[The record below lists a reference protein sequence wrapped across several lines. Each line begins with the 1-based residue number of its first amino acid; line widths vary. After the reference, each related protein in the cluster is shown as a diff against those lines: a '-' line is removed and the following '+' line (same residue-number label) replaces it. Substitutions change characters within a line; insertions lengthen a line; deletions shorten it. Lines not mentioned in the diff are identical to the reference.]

1 METGSERSQLVSMED
16 ERVLLAAAV
25 SLSGRYARQGRL
37 AAAGLQQAVAD
48 VCSVGGV
55 RLGARRFL
63 PKVLVLDDAGTGT
76 GVRRALDA
84 VGGADLVLGPYGSDL
99 VRTAGRWAAERGR
112 VLWNHGGSADDVE
125 RLPGVVSLAS
135 PASRY
140 LAVVL
145 EALGAQWR
153 SARVL
158 VAVGRGRFAQHAAEG
173 AWKAAA
179 RLGMSVVAAVSH
191 EEVPEHPEAEVLLI
205 AGSFEQDVGILRRL
219 RVRPPVIGAVAGG
232 IGAFA
237 NELGRRAEGV
247 LAPSQWEEGVH
258 FPLDVGPRSA
268 DVVRA
273 LRARVLP
280 TLSAGAGT
288 GHVEYPCAQAY
299 AAVLVA
305 LRCVEKSGS
314 LDDEALLDAARSLR
328 CTTFFGRFGLGDDGR
343 QSDHNLVVVQWRA
356 GVKRVV
362 WPPDA
367 YPKPHWRAHR
377 RDSAS

>member
-1 METGSERSQLVSMED
+1 MVWVGNG
-16 ERVLLAAAV
+16 RVLVAGAV

-48 VCSVGGV
+48 VRSRGGV
-55 RLGARRFL
+55 RLGGRRVL
-63 PKVLVLDDAGTGT
+63 PEMLVLDDGGTST

-84 VGGADLVLGPYGSDL
+84 LGGADLVLGPYGSDL
-99 VRTAGRWAAERGR
+99 VRAAGRWTAERGR

-145 EALGAQWR
+145 EALGAYGR

-158 VAVGRGRFAQHAAEG
+158 LAVGPGRFAQHAAEG
-173 AWKAAA
+173 ARQAAA
-179 RLGMSVVAAVSH
+179 RLGMAVATLSH
-191 EEVPEHPEAEVLLI
+191 EEVPEDPDAEVLLM

-219 RVRPPVIGAVAGG
+219 GVRPPVIGAVAGG
-232 IGAFA
+232 IGAFS
-237 NELGRRAEGV
+237 NELGSRAEGV

-258 FPLDVGPRSA
+258 FALDVGPRSA

-273 LRARVLP
+273 LRARVRP
-280 TLSAGAGT
+280 TLSVGAGR

-305 LRCVEKSGS
+305 LRCLEDSGS
-314 LDDEALLDAARSLR
+314 PDDGALLDAARSLR

-343 QSDHNLVVVQWRA
+343 QSDHDLLVVQWRA

-362 WPPDA
+362 WPPD
-367 YPKPHWRAHR
+367 RAETELE
-377 RDSAS
+377 ATPA

>member
-1 METGSERSQLVSMED
+1 MVSVGNG
-16 ERVLLAAAV
+16 RVLVAGAV

-48 VCSVGGV
+48 VRRLGGV
-55 RLGARRFL
+55 RLGARRVL
-63 PKVLVLDDAGTGT
+63 PEVLVLDDGGTST

-84 VGGADLVLGPYGSDL
+84 LGGADLVLGPYGSDL
-99 VRTAGRWAAERGR
+99 VRAAGRWTAERGR

-145 EALGAQWR
+145 EALGAQGR

-158 VAVGRGRFAQHAAEG
+158 LAVGPGSFAQHAAKG
-173 AWKAAA
+173 AREAAA
-179 RLGMSVVAAVSH
+179 RLGMSVVATLPH
-191 EEVPEHPEAEVLLI
+191 GDVPEDPEADVLLI
-205 AGSFEQDVGILRRL
+205 AGSFEQDVAVLRRL
-219 RVRPPVIGAVAGG
+219 RVRPPAIGAVAAG

-258 FPLDVGPRSA
+258 FALDVGPRSA

-280 TLSAGAGT
+280 TLSAGAAT

-299 AAVLVA
+299 ATVLVA
-305 LRCVEKSGS
+305 LRCVEESGS
-314 LDDEALLDAARSLR
+314 LDDRALLDAARSLR

-343 QSDHNLVVVQWRA
+343 QSDHDLLVVQWRA

-362 WPPDA
+362 WPPD
-367 YPKPHWRAHR
+367 RAETELE
-377 RDSAS
+377 ATPA

>member
-1 METGSERSQLVSMED
+1 MVSVGD
-16 ERVLLAAAV
+16 GRVLVAGAV

-48 VCSVGGV
+48 VRSGGGG
-55 RLGARRFL
+55 RLGARRVL
-63 PKVLVLDDAGTGT
+63 PEVLILDDGGTST

-84 VGGADLVLGPYGSDL
+84 LGEADLLLGPYGSDL
-99 VRTAGRWAAERGR
+99 VRAAGEWAAQRGR

-145 EALGAQWR
+145 EALGAQGH
-153 SARVL
+153 SGRVL
-158 VAVGRGRFAQHAAEG
+158 LAVGRGRFAHHAAEG
-173 AWKAAA
+173 ARQAAA
-179 RLGMSVVAAVSH
+179 RLGLSVVAAVSP
-191 EEVPEHPEAEVLLI
+191 EEVPEDPDADVLLI
-205 AGSFEQDVGILRRL
+205 AGSFEEDVKVLRRL

-237 NELGRRAEGV
+237 SELGRRAEGV
-247 LAPSQWEEGVH
+247 VAPSQWEEGVH
-258 FPLDVGPRSA
+258 FAVDVGPRTI

-280 TLSAGAGT
+280 TLSTGAGT

-305 LRCVEKSGS
+305 LRCVEETGS
-314 LDDEALLDAARSLR
+314 LDDGALLDAARSLR
-328 CTTFFGRFGLGDDGR
+328 CKTFFGRFGLGDDGR
-343 QSDHNLVVVQWRA
+343 QSDHDLLVVQWRS

-362 WPPDA
+362 WPPD
-367 YPKPHWRAHR
+367 RAETELETMP
-377 RDSAS
+377 A